1 MKQLQPRRHHLSKG
15 DQFID
20 LLNVHCTPNACLLA
34 RCETDLIALIIDAF
48 SDAVDPANAQGNV
61 DRFRPR
67 DAVAPRT
74 FLRYPS
80 QTSVAFGLFLIHAS
94 KASWLVKKTAFSIC
108 HVPLSLR
115 H

>member
-1 MKQLQPRRHHLSKG
+1 MEQLQPRRRHLSKAG
-15 DQFID
+15 QFSD
-20 LLNVHCTPNACLLA
+20 LLDVDRAPNAFLLA
-34 RCETDLIALIIDAF
+34 RCETDFIALIVDAF